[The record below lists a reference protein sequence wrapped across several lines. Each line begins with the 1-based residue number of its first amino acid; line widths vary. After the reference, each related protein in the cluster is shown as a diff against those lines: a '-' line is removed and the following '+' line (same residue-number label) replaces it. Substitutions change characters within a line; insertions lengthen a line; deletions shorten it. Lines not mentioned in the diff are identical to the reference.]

1 MRPAVLVVIGLALVA
16 LGLYTTP
23 LSVFGPMVPPTPEAS
38 RPSVAVAPVAVVP
51 TVAATS
57 PVARPASPTPPP
69 SRPTVP
75 IAPPAPTPTPKA
87 GFPTV
92 ELDPVSPLP
101 GSTLLVRVLAPDA
114 AAAGGSFDGKSIAWL
129 RDARGVWGLAPV
141 PLDLTAG
148 RHNLDLAVQVGDE
161 VKLASLPVAVGARPV
176 SAADFTALAAGGS
189 LPLPYLSSVPYQR
202 WQGPFQ
208 PPLSGEVSSPF
219 GSPRL
224 AAAGVPPFHQGMD
237 FAVDFGTPVRAAN
250 NGQAVWAGWLPGAGL
265 AVIIDHGLGVHSGYY
280 HLSQLDVAEGNAVAT
295 GQVIGRVGSTG
306 ASTGPHLHWEMRV
319 NGVAVDPMQ
328 WAARSV
334 GG

>member
-1 MRPAVLVVIGLALVA
+1 MRSAVLAVVGLALVA

-23 LSVFGPMVPPTPEAS
+23 LPVFGPTTSPPPEAS
-38 RPSVAVAPVAVVP
+38 LPSLAATPVAAVP
-51 TVAATS
+51 TMATS
-57 PVARPASPTPPP
+57 PVAPQAKPPTPPP

-75 IAPPAPTPTPKA
+75 VAPSPTPTSKA

-114 AAAGGSFDGKSIAWL
+114 VAAGGSFGGKSIAWL
-129 RDARGVWGLAPV
+129 KDGRGVWGLAPL
-141 PLDLTAG
+141 PLDLPAG
-148 RHNLDLAVQVGDE
+148 RHNLDLAVQVGGE

-176 SAADFTALAAGGS
+176 SAADFTALAAGGP

-208 PPLSGEVSSPF
+208 PPLAGEVSSPF

-224 AAAGVPPFHQGMD
+224 AAAGVAPLHQGID
-237 FAVDFGTPVRAAN
+237 FAVDFGMSVRAAN
-250 NGQAVWAGWLPGAGL
+250 SGQAVWAGWLPGAGL
-265 AVIIDHGLGVHSGYY
+265 AVIVDHGLGVHSGYY
-280 HLSQLDVAEGNAVAT
+280 HLSELDVAEGNAVAT
-295 GQVIGRVGSTG
+295 GQVIGRVGSSG
-306 ASTGPHLHWEMRV
+306 ASTGLHLHWEMRV

-328 WAARSV
+328 WTARSV